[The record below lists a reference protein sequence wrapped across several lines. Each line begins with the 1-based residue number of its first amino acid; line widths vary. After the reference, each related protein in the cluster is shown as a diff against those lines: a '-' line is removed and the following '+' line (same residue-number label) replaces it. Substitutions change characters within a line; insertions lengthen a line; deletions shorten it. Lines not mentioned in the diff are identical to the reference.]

1 MISGEEGR
9 EARGNKESFK
19 KYDKP
24 KIVGSATLEIH
35 YVMLVATLIFKQFKL
50 FFNSIFR
57 IYELV
62 DFEQQWLLFSSF
74 GQFSGEC
81 GWGQFSLVAVWRAT
95 LHGWKVSQFH
105 SHCDGKY
112 DTITIIRKGQFIFG
126 GYTDIPWG
134 TKKIIPLFYRPYLQR
149 CNSFQFWSTCTA

>member
-62 DFEQQWLLFSSF
+62 DFEQQWLLFRHLGNFLENAVGDNSHWLLCGVLHYMAGKSVSF
-74 GQFSGEC
+74 TVTAMEST
-81 GWGQFSLVAVWRAT
+81 T
-95 LHGWKVSQFH
+95 LLPS
-105 SHCDGKY
+105 
-112 DTITIIRKGQFIFG
+112 
-126 GYTDIPWG
+126 
-134 TKKIIPLFYRPYLQR
+134 
-149 CNSFQFWSTCTA
+149 

>member
-81 GWGQFSLVAVWRAT
+81 GWGQFSLVAVLACYIAW
-95 LHGWKVSQFH
+95 LECQSVSQ
-105 SHCDGKY
+105 SLRWKGRHCYHHKERPIHLWRIY
-112 DTITIIRKGQFIFG
+112 
-126 GYTDIPWG
+126 GYSLG
-134 TKKIIPLFYRPYLQR
+134 YKKNNSLILSSLF
-149 CNSFQFWSTCTA
+149 TAM